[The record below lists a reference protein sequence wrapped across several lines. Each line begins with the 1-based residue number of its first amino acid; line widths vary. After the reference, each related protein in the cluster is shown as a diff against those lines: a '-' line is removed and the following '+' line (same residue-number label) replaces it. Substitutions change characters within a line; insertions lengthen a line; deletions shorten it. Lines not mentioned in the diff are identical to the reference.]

1 MKSIK
6 QNIILPILTILFLVI
21 FVYII
26 AKIYRLYV
34 SKEGMTDLVPK
45 KIIDYAG
52 LGSNGPPEKLPV
64 KCHWGNVEK
73 NTDYPYHDMA
83 NYHNKSVDDCKKLCE
98 NRQGEGCKGIV
109 YAEKEK
115 ECWLKNDMNSHFRK
129 NNKPDRDS
137 YFLSAGCPYPCAC
150 YDGYLIVNEGGCGSV
165 GGAPCCRHPNGHVW
179 KPFCNEKHTTPPKPE
194 TPCGCYEG
202 YVEVNQSGCGSVGG
216 APCCRHPNGHVWKPF
231 CNKKSNTAPA
241 PTGKCVPNVP
251 ALALVGNPAL
261 DVIAGQ
267 NCPKITSQG
276 SCGPLGAECPACCTW
291 VAAPPKPTTTG
302 KCVPNVPAL
311 AQLGNAFVNIIA
323 AKDCPKVTSKGACGP
338 IGAVPAACAWVG

>member
-34 SKEGMTDLVPK
+34 LKEGMTDLAPK

-52 LGSNGPPEKLPV
+52 LGSNKPPEKLPV

-73 NTDYPYHDMA
+73 NTDYPGHGDMA
-83 NYHNKSVDDCKKLCE
+83 NYNNKSLDDCKKICE
-98 NRQGEGCKGIV
+98 NRQSEGCKGFV
-109 YAEKEK
+109 YGAKDK

-129 NNKPDRDS
+129 NDRRYDS
-137 YFLSAGCPYPCAC
+137 YFLSSGCPYPCAC
-150 YDGYLIVNEGGCGSV
+150 YDGYRIVNQGGCGSV
-165 GGAPCCRHPNGHVW
+165 GGAPCCRHPNGHIW
-179 KPFCNEKHTTPPKPE
+179 KPFCNERHSEPPKPE

-216 APCCRHPNGHVWKPF
+216 APCCRHPNGHIWKPF
-231 CNKKSNTAPA
+231 CNKKSTAAPA
-241 PTGKCVPNVP
+241 
-251 ALALVGNPAL
+251 
-261 DVIAGQ
+261 
-267 NCPKITSQG
+267 
-276 SCGPLGAECPACCTW
+276 
-291 VAAPPKPTTTG
+291 PTTTG

-311 AQLGNAFVNIIA
+311 AQLGNAFVNVIA
-323 AKDCPKVTSKGACGP
+323 AKNCPKVTNKGSCGP
-338 IGAVPAACAWVG
+338 IGAVPAACTWVG

>member
-34 SKEGMTDLVPK
+34 SKEGMTDLAPK
-45 KIIDYAG
+45 KLIDYTG
-52 LGSNGPPEKLPV
+52 LGSNGPPEKLPA

-83 NYHNKSVDDCKKLCE
+83 NYNNKSLDDCKKLCE

-109 YAEKEK
+109 YNQKHN

-129 NNKPDRDS
+129 NNRHTES
-137 YFLSAGCPYPCAC
+137 YFLSPGCPYPCAC
-150 YDGYLIVNEGGCGSV
+150 YDGYVIVNQGGCGSV
-165 GGAPCCRHPNGHVW
+165 GGAPCCRHPNGHIW
-179 KPFCNEKHTTPPKPE
+179 KPFCNEKHSEPPKPE

-231 CNKKSNTAPA
+231 CNKKSIAAPA
-241 PTGKCVPNVP
+241 
-251 ALALVGNPAL
+251 
-261 DVIAGQ
+261 
-267 NCPKITSQG
+267 
-276 SCGPLGAECPACCTW
+276 
-291 VAAPPKPTTTG
+291 PTTTG

-311 AQLGNAFVNIIA
+311 AQLGNAFVNVIA
-323 AKDCPKVTSKGACGP
+323 AKNCPKVTSKGACGP
-338 IGAVPAACAWVG
+338 IGATPAACMWVG